1 MLTSDSVTVADEK
14 GNVNYRK
21 VESVK
26 IFLVAFSAA
35 ILGVVV
41 GSFVSGSRPHVA
53 THERVVTKE
62 LVLVDDQDKPAARM
76 QYADGKT
83 ILTFYSADSTPA
95 LEVGIDRARTTQF
108 VRFIDAGG
116 TILAS
121 LNAVPSGDSTLYLAE
136 KRRGTRVILGAL
148 LPDMYLGL
156 PANDWGLVFRKPG
169 SRQSLIRMVV
179 GSTEKAADS
188 TAGIYVYRPNGQAA
202 WTVP

>member
-1 MLTSDSVTVADEK
+1 M
-14 GNVNYRK
+14 NYRK
-21 VESVK
+21 VEPVK

-41 GSFVSGSRPHVA
+41 GSLVSGSHTHTA
-53 THERVVTKE
+53 TDERVVTKE

-83 ILTFYSADSTPA
+83 ILTFYSADSAPV
-95 LEVGIDRARTTQF
+95 LEVGIDRARTAQF

-121 LNAVPSGDSTLYLAE
+121 LNSVPSGDSTLYLAE
-136 KRRGTRVILGAL
+136 KRGGTRVILGAL
-148 LPDMYLGL
+148 LPDMYRGL
-156 PANDWGLVFRKPG
+156 PTNDWGLVFRKPG
-169 SRQSLIRMVV
+169 SRQPLIQMVV

-188 TAGIYVYRPNGQAA
+188 TAGIYVYRPSGQAA